1 MFGGLGLKPL
11 RIRVMMD
18 DATGRSKG
26 AAFVDFGSPED
37 AAQACNLDGKDGI
50 QGRRLRI
57 NPANSKPGQR

>member
-1 MFGGLGLKPL
+1 
-11 RIRVMMD
+11 MMD

-37 AAQACNLDGKDGI
+37 AAQACNLDGKEAI